1 MKIFITGKVTGLSIE
16 DYSDKFNSA
25 EEYLHLLYPS
35 ATILNPLRIT
45 SHLNPTIHGW
55 REYMMPCLEE
65 LLKLEKDDFV
75 FVLDNFNESKG
86 SKVEIAVAKACE
98 LKIIYQ

>member
-1 MKIFITGKVTGLSIE
+1 
-16 DYSDKFNSA
+16 
-25 EEYLHLLYPS
+25 
-35 ATILNPLRIT
+35 
-45 SHLNPTIHGW
+45 
-55 REYMMPCLEE
+55 MMPCLEE
-65 LLKLEKDDFV
+65 LLKLDKDDFV